1 MFRTIIIPVIAT
13 MLIGCTTSAVTI
25 SKKGGKE
32 LRAVPFPEM
41 AVFKVP
47 GQLQHHS
54 IKTIGQKCNPVK
66 VERRVMGPTGNI
78 LYADVKGNFFTSE
91 KLTVAFHSN
100 GTLSSVGGEV
110 SSTSEGIASFV
121 EAATGI
127 VSVLERTKGVDAP
140 PNCDSGFVPTG
151 PEVMIDP
158 SDVMNLEI
166 HMTMLKKK

>member
-121 EAATGI
+121 EAAIG
-127 VSVLERTKGVDAP
+127 SVGFLTRDKTKNAP
-140 PNCDSGFVPTG
+140 GNCDSGFVPTG
-151 PEVMIDP
+151 PAVIFVP
-158 SDVMNLEI
+158 SDVEESEI
-166 HMTMLKKK
+166 HMTVLKKK